1 MISWSLPSGISFVV
15 KRLKLLIIIGA
26 IFPAG
31 RGNGRVEVSENGL
44 LRIEQLAYSD
54 NGDYICRVTN
64 AAGQAEKHVTAV
76 FSTCPKK

>member
-1 MISWSLPSGISFVV
+1 MRHKKDHS
-15 KRLKLLIIIGA
+15 GA

-31 RGNGRVEVSENGL
+31 RGNGRVEVFENGL

-64 AAGQAEKHVTAV
+64 SAGQAEKHVTAV